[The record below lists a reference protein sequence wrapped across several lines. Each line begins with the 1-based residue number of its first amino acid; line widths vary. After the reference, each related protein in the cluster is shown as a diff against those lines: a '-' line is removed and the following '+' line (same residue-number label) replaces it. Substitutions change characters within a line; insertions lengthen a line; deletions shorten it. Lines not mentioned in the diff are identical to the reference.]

1 MKFDALV
8 NSIEQVHNHFQTE
21 ATKAINISLTL
32 RNWLIGFYI
41 VEFEQN
47 GEERAKYG
55 EKLLPKLSERCK
67 HIKGMDERSFRNF
80 RTLYQLY
87 PQIQTV
93 IITELNLIP
102 IRGSLTP
109 ELKTHYN
116 GLNATLIL
124 SKLSFTLQLPFMHSI
139 S

>member
-8 NSIEQVHNHFQTE
+8 NSIEQIHTHFQTE

-55 EKLLPKLSERCK
+55 EKSC
-67 HIKGMDERSFRNF
+67 
-80 RTLYQLY
+80 
-87 PQIQTV
+87 
-93 IITELNLIP
+93 
-102 IRGSLTP
+102 
-109 ELKTHYN
+109 
-116 GLNATLIL
+116 LNAPNT
-124 SKLSFTLQLPFMHSI
+124 
-139 S
+139 